1 MAAREGAEAD
11 AFGLH
16 GGENSRVEANL
27 HVVLFHGPLSGRVLA
42 TNCVGDFFFR
52 PADVYDVR
60 RDGRDL
66 LFDNVAVV
74 WVEPNLATVDVHVI
88 HDARRPQDALQVVGR
103 RLDADGF
110 LFVFFEALVD

>member
-1 MAAREGAEAD
+1 ML
-11 AFGLH
+11 FGFH
-16 GGENSRVEANL
+16 GCQNGRVAANL

-42 TNCVGDFFFR
+42 TNCVGGFFFR

-66 LFDNVAVV
+66 LFDNVSVV

-88 HDARRPQDALQVVGR
+88 HDVRRPKDALKVVGR
-103 RLDADGF
+103 RLDAHGF
-110 LFVFFEALVD
+110 LGVFFETLVD